1 MALIMISQLFSI
13 NNRTYAIEADTN
25 QESSEAVETTLAAE
39 TEAAAE
45 AALAVETEAVTDTE
59 AVTVAETEAVADA
72 EVVTDTEAMIDS
84 EAVSDTE
91 IETELETEELQTAND
106 ADQAAFQNLSKAIVE
121 AAKTDSN
128 LWNQL
133 MMAMYSGDEDSIDQL
148 AAQFEVETEVMQQ
161 YLAYMGTS
169 FSTLYDAMDDETL
182 DWEDMQNALDDESL
196 LNQLAAQFGIDTGM
210 LLLFIQYNMAA
221 YGTEVTAETGG
232 TDVGHSISGTYTSKY
247 SLVINGQNYVAFSLN
262 KAKSGAA
269 GMTYTQKKTDSNWTS
284 WFKGIC
290 ASPWNSGP
298 TNYWLIYAVSYC
310 ATYYN
315 SDYWLNETV
324 NTYGF
329 ASYEASDVLR
339 QAIQQA
345 IWFWTDNGNTN
356 SMPNDT
362 PFQKLALAIKNASYN
377 AANNMPSP
385 FNWNWYVPSSTSTA
399 PYLLVA
405 GSPTDYYVG
414 FSGAKVYSS
423 TGNTNTGTFRLYIM
437 PYSDYISASSASDRT
452 SKAQIAYCFNQY
464 LHYPFSDTNGLFGNP
479 WYDPRTSGYYNLY
492 TETDYA
498 NFAKDQIKAIALNG
512 YPHNVSGFYDASSG
526 ITEDQFYVV
535 TQRAIWYYT
544 DGYEAGAKNMGTAE
558 TELFWKLVNTS
569 LSATEAKLGSDKDKV
584 ESYINLFESTGQPY
598 DSSTG
603 KSSVSGSNGY
613 VGDKAFQNL
622 LTVSLRSDAYNLQV
636 PENGTLTVGKTVT
649 TASGSTTNAPTDK
662 LNTSFSF
669 EAVFKNNGAAYT
681 DAITWTKSDK
691 TTGTL
696 KPDATGKVTFS
707 LTGGQT
713 ITMTLPTNV
722 AYQVTETNIPTD
734 FTLVSPTSGAS
745 GTILGGEDTAVT
757 FTNKFAD
764 TVNIS
769 GTKTWVNDDANTR
782 PSQITLQLWQHIDD
796 TAASADTLV
805 TRDGFDGSFNATASN
820 NWIYTFSGMPKYA
833 NGKQIT
839 YYVKELNV
847 PDGYTSTVNGMDV
860 TNTYATVKTYSLTL
874 KKEVSGKFADKT
886 KAFEFSITLK
896 DKDGQKV
903 TDSFDVETSDGVT
916 ASTISNSKIKFTN
929 GTTMVYL
936 AHGQSIEIK
945 NIPEGYTYEI
955 SENLDS
961 GSAYSTTVKVE
972 YTDSTG
978 ASSISKIAN
987 STGTRTLASNE
998 TVTYTNTRED
1008 IVPSGVRT
1016 DTNIPVMISGLVIL
1030 LAVMTAGVYVIRR
1043 RRGSN

>member
-1 MALIMISQLFSI
+1 
-13 NNRTYAIEADTN
+13 
-25 QESSEAVETTLAAE
+25 
-39 TEAAAE
+39 
-45 AALAVETEAVTDTE
+45 
-59 AVTVAETEAVADA
+59 
-72 EVVTDTEAMIDS
+72 
-84 EAVSDTE
+84 
-91 IETELETEELQTAND
+91 
-106 ADQAAFQNLSKAIVE
+106 
-121 AAKTDSN
+121 
-128 LWNQL
+128 
-133 MMAMYSGDEDSIDQL
+133 
-148 AAQFEVETEVMQQ
+148 
-161 YLAYMGTS
+161 
-169 FSTLYDAMDDETL
+169 
-182 DWEDMQNALDDESL
+182 
-196 LNQLAAQFGIDTGM
+196 
-210 LLLFIQYNMAA
+210 
-221 YGTEVTAETGG
+221 
-232 TDVGHSISGTYTSKY
+232 
-247 SLVINGQNYVAFSLN
+247 
-262 KAKSGAA
+262 
-269 GMTYTQKKTDSNWTS
+269 
-284 WFKGIC
+284 
-290 ASPWNSGP
+290 
-298 TNYWLIYAVSYC
+298 
-310 ATYYN
+310 
-315 SDYWLNETV
+315 
-324 NTYGF
+324 
-329 ASYEASDVLR
+329 
-339 QAIQQA
+339 
-345 IWFWTDNGNTN
+345 
-356 SMPNDT
+356 
-362 PFQKLALAIKNASYN
+362 
-377 AANNMPSP
+377 
-385 FNWNWYVPSSTSTA
+385 
-399 PYLLVA
+399 
-405 GSPTDYYVG
+405 
-414 FSGAKVYSS
+414 
-423 TGNTNTGTFRLYIM
+423 
-437 PYSDYISASSASDRT
+437 
-452 SKAQIAYCFNQY
+452 
-464 LHYPFSDTNGLFGNP
+464 
-479 WYDPRTSGYYNLY
+479 
-492 TETDYA
+492 
-498 NFAKDQIKAIALNG
+498 
-512 YPHNVSGFYDASSG
+512 
-526 ITEDQFYVV
+526 
-535 TQRAIWYYT
+535 
-544 DGYEAGAKNMGTAE
+544 
-558 TELFWKLVNTS
+558 
-569 LSATEAKLGSDKDKV
+569 
-584 ESYINLFESTGQPY
+584 
-598 DSSTG
+598 
-603 KSSVSGSNGY
+603 
-613 VGDKAFQNL
+613 
-622 LTVSLRSDAYNLQV
+622 LRSDAYNLQV